1 MDLSVAAVPNLPA
14 FARERLPEA
23 FALFTSSVDSVATS
37 GDGATAKFVVKTQD
51 GHRVESVLMR
61 HDCGRN
67 TLCVSSQVG
76 CKMGCTFCA
85 TGTLGELGNLTA
97 GEILEQL
104 AHARAFL
111 RSQLSRNRKTGG
123 AGVPATAAR
132 TRRTRITLTRLI
144 MTRRIQKSDQ
154 RGVYGYG

>member
-1 MDLSVAAVPNLPA
+1 MKL
-14 FARERLPEA
+14 
-23 FALFTSSVDSVATS
+23 
-37 GDGATAKFVVKTQD
+37 QD

-61 HDCGRN
+61 HDGGRN

-111 RSQLSRNRKTGG
+111 RSQLSRNRKTAG
-123 AGVPATAAR
+123 ARVPRDRSANATDAYHSDASHHDSAAFR
-132 TRRTRITLTRLI
+132 KVTNVVF
-144 MTRRIQKSDQ
+144 MVWVSP
-154 RGVYGYG
+154 